1 MSLNLDALRIGGGRS
16 RVVRMARDRS
26 GLTSTGVILVSIA
39 VVGWLL
45 ARFLGS
51 RAVFLLVYGTI
62 MLVGIAWVLGRRPV
76 AIEAQR
82 VGLHPRF
89 SAGQTVEVRLD
100 ITARRRLSNVIVEDL
115 LPPALGQPVHVPI
128 SDLPPKRTVRH
139 AYRFVARRRGVY
151 AVGPLMV
158 TRSDPFGVTR
168 RRSRIAGPSEII
180 IHPAIEAVH
189 DRVATREWEDPP
201 IRPPVSKPWP
211 TGFEFY
217 GMRDYASGDDPRR
230 IVWRASARLV
240 DPATGLVRHLV
251 RQSEQ
256 GITDR
261 VCLILDTSSSG
272 HSPGDPS
279 ETFETAVRAVASLAV
294 RHLRDGFAVTI
305 ETNGKRLFDGLRGE
319 RHRIA
324 LLDELARVEREAQ
337 PLSGVIDRLVSERRR
352 RNFHTVVVTP
362 DLEASAA
369 VRLRPLADRAS
380 LLIAHVLWYDSDPAS
395 LRRAA
400 GLGCNVVELESTTVL
415 ESAFRRVVGAGVRRE
430 H

>member
-1 MSLNLDALRIGGGRS
+1 MRQAS
-16 RVVRMARDRS
+16 VRDRS
-26 GLTSTGVILVSIA
+26 GLTSTGAALVAVA

-45 ARFLGS
+45 ARLLGS
-51 RAVFLLVYGTI
+51 RAMFLLVYGTLI
-62 MLVGIAWVLGRRPV
+62 LVGMAWGLGRRPV
-76 AIEAQR
+76 AIHAER

-89 SAGQTVEVRLD
+89 SAGQTVEVGLE
-100 ITARRRLSNVIVEDL
+100 ITARRRVSNVIVEDM

-128 SDLPPKRTVRH
+128 SDLPADRTVRH
-139 AYRFVARRRGVY
+139 AYQFVARRRGVY
-151 AVGPLMV
+151 PVGPLMA
-158 TRSDPFGVTR
+158 TRSDPFGLTR
-168 RRSRIAGPSEII
+168 RRSRIAEPSEII

-217 GMRDYASGDDPRR
+217 GMRDYVNGDDPRR
-230 IVWRASARLV
+230 IVWRASAKLT

-261 VCLILDTSSSG
+261 VCLVLDTSISS

-294 RHLRDGFAVTI
+294 RHLRDGFSVTV
-305 ETNGKRLFDGLRGE
+305 EANGHRLFDGLRGE

-324 LLDELARVEREAQ
+324 LLDELARVERERE
-337 PLSGVIDRLVSERRR
+337 PLVAVVERLVAERRR
-352 RNFHTVVVTP
+352 RNFHVVIVTP
-362 DLEASAA
+362 DLDASAA
-369 VRLRPLADRAS
+369 ARLRPLADRAS
-380 LLIAHVLWYDSDPAS
+380 LLVVQVLWYDSDPAS
-395 LRRAA
+395 VRRAA
-400 GLGCNVVELESTTVL
+400 GLGCNVVELEADTVL